1 MMSRTGGLIPDRLW
15 RQPAVLAMM
24 QPVAS
29 RVLGIGRV
37 ALRGTTSNGQ
47 AFLANPKL
55 LWAIPRSRAEI
66 DGVVHDSVQS
76 LRKQVRLGDFWL
88 PNSGLFA
95 IGRAYL
101 RAL

>member
-1 MMSRTGGLIPDRLW
+1 
-15 RQPAVLAMM
+15 MM

-66 DGVVHDSVQS
+66 DGVVHDGIQS
-76 LRKQVRLGDFWL
+76 LPQQARLGDFWL
-88 PNSGLFA
+88 PNGGLFA
-95 IGRAYL
+95 IGSAFYEPFDPHRHRAAVHGGEL
-101 RAL
+101 HAR